1 MQAVK
6 LTYDRLKPS
15 GETSTLEMTR
25 SATGPMAAN
34 AGVKDNARVKRVGN
48 DISNKE
54 EERQKGDPHKGL
66 ERTLECMENKTRH
79 LC

>member
-1 MQAVK
+1 
-6 LTYDRLKPS
+6 
-15 GETSTLEMTR
+15 
-25 SATGPMAAN
+25 MAAN